1 MFSLREIEKERHLQE
16 AAQLEVTTV
25 KAASNILFRAWV
37 GRKVS
42 ELRQR
47 FFLYS
52 CVSDKVEFCSNTAPC
67 PMRAKMHAIEL
78 TLNFVPALKKG
89 KLDR

>member
-1 MFSLREIEKERHLQE
+1 
-16 AAQLEVTTV
+16 
-25 KAASNILFRAWV
+25 
-37 GRKVS
+37 VS